1 MVTDEEGRKL
11 LEGATTFLTGFHGLG
26 EVGYIACKH
35 IVEQLDAKRVATISS
50 SVTPP
55 FIAIDGNSLRLPFEI
70 FVKDKIAIFVPHFH
84 LARYAQ
90 VEFSA
95 KLGEWV
101 KDNFEEAFLIGGLD
115 KRLKDTSEEYR
126 LVPTSQ
132 YLKNPKGVPKER
144 IEELML
150 QEGLFVTGPL
160 AVMIGMLDLQRFPAL
175 AVLAYATR
183 ERPDPAGSANAVK
196 CLNVLL
202 SLDIEVESLIEN
214 ARKIEEEIKKKVTP
228 TEPEETQTPVYT

>member
-1 MVTDEEGRKL
+1 MVNN
-11 LEGATTFLTGFHGLG
+11 F
-26 EVGYIACKH
+26 
-35 IVEQLDAKRVATISS
+35 
-50 SVTPP
+50 
-55 FIAIDGNSLRLPFEI
+55 
-70 FVKDKIAIFVPHFH
+70 KD
-84 LARYAQ
+84 
-90 VEFSA
+90 
-95 KLGEWV
+95 
-101 KDNFEEAFLIGGLD
+101 AFLIGGLD
-115 KRLKDTSEEYR
+115 KRLKDASEDYR

-132 YLKNPKGVPKER
+132 YLESPRGIPKEKL
-144 IEELML
+144 EQNLL

-196 CLNVLL
+196 CINEIL

-214 ARKIEEEIKKKVTP
+214 ARKIEEEIKKKLTP